1 MQTNGAIK
9 VYGAFDMLL
18 LISEQRR
25 YKIVQLHLNLFWN
38 IFSASDLTEIQVPSD
53 DKKNTS

>member
-25 YKIVQLHLNLFWN
+25 YKIAQLHLNLFWN
-38 IFSASDLTEIQVPSD
+38 IFSVTDLTEI
-53 DKKNTS
+53 

>member
-38 IFSASDLTEIQVPSD
+38 IFSVTDLTEIQVPSA
-53 DKKNTS
+53 NNESTS